1 MFSPRQ
7 RESGGTAIGNGSKVR
22 PRGSL
27 VCCAVAHGSVAA
39 TLLWAIPVHA
49 TDDVTSLLGQVKK
62 QLEQSQ
68 RQMEQSQRQLEQS
81 QKEIK
86 ALKRQVEVLTK
97 RVEQTP
103 AAPAPGAV
111 PAPDAKNV
119 VVMQQ
124 PGNLP
129 GRSVGPPT
137 TATGVGPPGAPQPVA
152 AAPVSSGGDKIKI
165 SLSGQVDRS
174 EVYGDDGISKN
185 FRNVDNNTS
194 STRFRIVGEGRANPE
209 TTLGTNLEME
219 VRANPSSTTTLVQNA
234 PQAAA
239 NVFPTIRQAEVFAA
253 GRDWGGLRL
262 GFGSTASYLTSEFDL
277 SGTFIAQYVV
287 ISDEDG
293 GFAFRQKGPALVP
306 GGPGGRL
313 VLSPNGAFGPAV
325 GSVFNSFN
333 GLVRNDRV
341 RYDSPVWE
349 GLQFSTSYVDDGSW
363 DAALRMGRAIGPFRV
378 IAAAAYANADHRN
391 HTPVADLGYAGVPA
405 GFPDGASLGGVN
417 ANPSAPNL
425 ADNTA
430 DGSQQF
436 DGSFS
441 VLHDSGVS
449 LTMAGGIRNP
459 RYRDPLGKPLSPNL
473 LYAKLAYQHNF
484 FNFGATAF
492 GVDFEN
498 QDDVIFN
505 GDVARSW
512 SLGFVQNIDT
522 TATEL
527 FLAAEWETL
536 KRSLGGEFF
545 PPFEARAGARIRF

>member
-1 MFSPRQ
+1 MFHRGNA
-7 RESGGTAIGNGSKVR
+7 RAGGTAIGNGSKVWT
-22 PRGSL
+22 RGSL
-27 VCCAVAHGSVAA
+27 VCRAVAHGSVAA
-39 TLLWAIPVHA
+39 TLLWALPVHA
-49 TDDVTSLLGQVKK
+49 ADEVTSLLGQVKK

-68 RQMEQSQRQLEQS
+68 RQVEQSQRQLEKS

-86 ALKRQVEVLTK
+86 ALKQQVEILTK

-103 AAPAPGAV
+103 VLPAPGAV

-239 NVFPTIRQAEVFAA
+239 NVFPTTRQAEVFAA

-277 SGTFIAQYVV
+277 SGT
-287 ISDEDG
+287 
-293 GFAFRQKGPALVP
+293 
-306 GGPGGRL
+306 
-313 VLSPNGAFGPAV
+313 
-325 GSVFNSFN
+325 
-333 GLVRNDRV
+333 
-341 RYDSPVWE
+341 
-349 GLQFSTSYVDDGSW
+349 
-363 DAALRMGRAIGPFRV
+363 
-378 IAAAAYANADHRN
+378 
-391 HTPVADLGYAGVPA
+391 
-405 GFPDGASLGGVN
+405 
-417 ANPSAPNL
+417 
-425 ADNTA
+425 
-430 DGSQQF
+430 
-436 DGSFS
+436 
-441 VLHDSGVS
+441 
-449 LTMAGGIRNP
+449 
-459 RYRDPLGKPLSPNL
+459 
-473 LYAKLAYQHNF
+473 
-484 FNFGATAF
+484 
-492 GVDFEN
+492 
-498 QDDVIFN
+498 
-505 GDVARSW
+505 
-512 SLGFVQNIDT
+512 
-522 TATEL
+522 
-527 FLAAEWETL
+527 
-536 KRSLGGEFF
+536 
-545 PPFEARAGARIRF
+545 

>member
-1 MFSPRQ
+1 MFHRGNA
-7 RESGGTAIGNGSKVR
+7 RAGGTAIGNGSKVWT
-22 PRGSL
+22 RGSL
-27 VCCAVAHGSVAA
+27 VCRAVAYGSVAA
-39 TLLWAIPVHA
+39 TLLWALPVHA
-49 TDDVTSLLGQVKK
+49 ADEVTSLLGQVKK

-68 RQMEQSQRQLEQS
+68 RQVEQSQRQLEKS

-86 ALKRQVEVLTK
+86 ALKQQVEILTK

-103 AAPAPGAV
+103 VLPAPGAV

-293 GFAFRQKGPALVP
+293 GFAFRQKGAALVP

-363 DAALRMGRAIGPFRV
+363 DAALRMGRAIGPSGSSQRRPMPMR
-378 IAAAAYANADHRN
+378 ITAITLRSPIWA
-391 HTPVADLGYAGVPA
+391 TPACQRASQTVPA
-405 GFPDGASLGGVN
+405 LAGSTRTRARQTSLIIPPMGASNSTARSPCCMTAASASRWPGASGIPGTATRSASLYRRTCSTRSS
-417 ANPSAPNL
+417 PISIISSISAPPPL
-425 ADNTA
+425 AST
-430 DGSQQF
+430 SRTKMT
-436 DGSFS
+436 SS
-441 VLHDSGVS
+441 S
-449 LTMAGGIRNP
+449 
-459 RYRDPLGKPLSPNL
+459 
-473 LYAKLAYQHNF
+473 
-484 FNFGATAF
+484 
-492 GVDFEN
+492 
-498 QDDVIFN
+498 
-505 GDVARSW
+505 
-512 SLGFVQNIDT
+512 
-522 TATEL
+522 TATSRAPGAL
-527 FLAAEWETL
+527 DSCRTSTRQRPNCSSPPSGR
-536 KRSLGGEFF
+536 RSN
-545 PPFEARAGARIRF
+545 AR